1 MESDNLGPI
10 GAMIFWLS
18 LSIFIAILCSKPVFY
33 GFVLNNRLLTSLL
46 VIAWV
51 GGTAFFTVKIT
62 DWIYDW
68 DEERKRKLEDID
80 TEN

>member
-1 MESDNLGPI
+1 MESADLGAI

-18 LSIFIAILCSKPVFY
+18 ISIFIAILCSKPVFY
-33 GFVLNNRLLTSLL
+33 GWVLNNRLLTLLL
-46 VIAWV
+46 VMAWV
-51 GGTAFFTVKIT
+51 GGTVFFTIKIT

-68 DEERKRKLEDID
+68 DEERKGKLEDID

>member
-1 MESDNLGPI
+1 MESDDLGSI

-18 LSIFIAILCSKPVFY
+18 ISIFIAILYSKPVFY
-33 GFVLNNRLLTSLL
+33 GWVLNNWLLTLLL

-51 GGTAFFTVKIT
+51 GGTVFFTIKIT